1 MATNTLS
8 PNGLSPVRNSI
19 SGSNTYQTT
28 QRLILGSYATQINFG
43 DVVSIGPAGATQGY
57 VILAPDNAASILGVF
72 GGLLPYY
79 NSSIGQTI
87 NKNGW
92 VTDGSAPTT
101 VGCLIYDDPFTVFQ
115 AQLNGGPWTQNMA
128 GKNINWTVGTNGAT
142 VGPVG
147 PSYISVLSLDAASI
161 DVSNTLPFK
170 IIGLAATLPG
180 GPEDPTNTNPII
192 EVRLNTSQMLASGGI

>member
-8 PNGLSPVRNSI
+8 PNGLSPVRNFI
-19 SGSNTYQTT
+19 SGSNTYQAT

-43 DVVSIGPAGATQGY
+43 DVVSIGPSGVTQGY
-57 VILAPDNAASILGVF
+57 VILAADSASSTLGVF

-92 VTDGSAPTT
+92 VSDSGAPTT
-101 VGCLIYDDPFTVFQ
+101 VGCLIYDDPFIVFQ
-115 AQLNGGPWTQNMA
+115 AQLNGAYTQNMA
-128 GKNINWTVGTNGAT
+128 GKNINWTAATNGAT
-142 VGPVG
+142 SGPVG
-147 PSYISVLSLDAASI
+147 PSYISVLSLDAASV

-180 GPEDPTNTNPII
+180 GPQDPSNTNPII

>member
-8 PNGLSPVRNSI
+8 PTGLMAVRNFL
-19 SGSNTYQTT
+19 SGSNTYQAT
-28 QRLILGSYATQINFG
+28 QRLLLGSYATQINYG
-43 DVVSIGPAGATQGY
+43 DVVSIGPSGVTQGY
-57 VILAPDNAASILGVF
+57 VILAPDNEASTLGVF
-72 GGLLPYY
+72 AGLLPYY

-92 VTDGSAPTT
+92 VADASAPTT
-101 VGCLIYDDPFTVFQ
+101 VGCLVYDDPFVVFQ
-115 AQLNGGPWTQNMA
+115 AQLNGAYTQNMA
-128 GKNINWTVGTNGAT
+128 GKNINWTTGTNGST
-142 VGPVG
+142 TGPVG
-147 PSYISVLSLDAASI
+147 PSYISNLSLDAASV

-180 GPEDPTNTNPII
+180 GPQDPSNTNPII